1 MVGKSLSTVA
11 DRLILVGCGNM
22 GYALLSGWL
31 GSKARDPKNV
41 HVVEPVVGLRE
52 RAARLGANV
61 HKTPESLPDQADLV
75 VFALKAHAITAEAPA
90 YSRFCEQA
98 VFISIA
104 AGVTIGE
111 LGALLG
117 KARLIRAMPNT
128 PTAIGKGSTVV
139 FPGNGIQELELN
151 TVASLFAAGGPV
163 HKVDSEILLDA
174 ATAISGSGPAYIFYL
189 MECLTTAAHEL
200 GLPRELAM
208 KLVKETVYGAG
219 ALALHTENEPAQ
231 LRRQVTSPKG
241 TTEAALSLLTARDEF
256 LSLIRRATKA
266 AFDRSR
272 SLAVNA

>member
-31 GSKARDPKNV
+31 GSKALDPKKV
-41 HVVEPVVGLRE
+41 HVVEPVVSLRE
-52 RAARLGANV
+52 RAARLGTNV
-61 HKTPESLPDQADLV
+61 HETPESLPDEADLV
-75 VFALKAHAITAEAPA
+75 VFALKPHAITAEAPA
-90 YSRFCEQA
+90 YRHFCERA
-98 VFISIA
+98 VFVSIA
-104 AGVTIGE
+104 AGMTIGV

-117 KARLIRAMPNT
+117 KARVIRAMPNT
-128 PTAIGKGSTVV
+128 PTAIGKGSTIV
-139 FPGNGIQELELN
+139 FPDSSIQELELN

-163 HKVDSEILLDA
+163 HKVDSERLLDA

-189 MECLTTAAHEL
+189 MECLTTAAYEL
-200 GLPRELAM
+200 GLPRDLAM

-241 TTEAALSLLTARDEF
+241 TTEAALSLLTAGDEF

-266 AFDRSR
+266 AFDRSK
-272 SLAVNA
+272 SLSVNA